1 MNAFVTAVVV
11 IHDADEFFVATSQ
24 AVANQTHKPDRILVI
39 DSGTNADSNTN
50 RERSEALGFD
60 YIRVESDAKLQD
72 CIQAA
77 ISASNHPDQWLWILH
92 DDSAPAP
99 TALQDLLAAIELS
112 PSVAIAGPKLVQW
125 QQPRMISQLGLTLT
139 SGNAPFSPV
148 SAQFDQGQHD
158 DIDDVM
164 AVSTAA
170 ALVRANLFDE
180 LSGFDPAAPPLAAD
194 IDFSVR
200 ARLAGHRVVVAPKA
214 HVQHAGLSLAGKRER
229 RWLGASPKSALR
241 RAAIHL
247 RFAYGSS
254 AWLPLFWLALPL
266 IGVLRAILQVS
277 RKRPELIWSEISSAL
292 WGFFTVSKRLSSRR
306 LRAKTSKLQIRE
318 LRSLRASRAA
328 VRSHRRLAQEHE
340 EAFDNL
346 QAFERGETDILA
358 GKISKGFFA
367 TGGLW
372 WFLALAALSF
382 AWWPKDVAVS
392 TKGLIPLSAS
402 WWEVFVRAGA
412 SYQPI
417 GLGFFAPSDPFAWV
431 LTGLSGLTFWAP
443 SLSITIL
450 LFLVKPLAFLG
461 AWKLAAQ
468 LTESTWIRVL
478 AGLGFAFWPAV
489 QQAQHEGRLTAIIA
503 SLAAPWLVIALLRV
517 AQIGRMTRSSAQSWT
532 WVANAGLLA
541 AIIGAS
547 TPNLVPLIVLA
558 LALLAVI
565 RIRRFGYLLWVG
577 LPLAALFGPTFLYYL
592 TSVNNPLAVLADPG
606 LTAQSATAPFFDF
619 FGLLVAGAVAFVALF
634 ATLRKRIFLAFSGW
648 VFVLLAVASAYL
660 VSALSFP
667 AVGVGQASLE
677 TVNGSPTALLMVAGL
692 GLVMLA
698 VVAIDG
704 IPARNARR
712 VIAILSTLLIVV
724 PGLSLSVL
732 TPVKVAYSDGRV
744 VPSIVAAEAEQGSNL
759 KLLVLTPS
767 SDSAGN
773 KRLAAEL
780 VAGDGVHLD
789 DVSLAYRFSIAD
801 LAGERY
807 SEIAQLVAD
816 LVSANGT
823 PISKRLQSEHIGY
836 ILVPNG
842 TSSELSD
849 LGIALDS
856 VSELE
861 TVGATDLGR
870 LWRVREPEA
879 AVDETTSSPW
889 SITKAVQVS
898 VLLGYLLMAVP
909 SRTSR
914 RRGSEEIFIES
925 GEDAQ

>member
-24 AVANQTHKPDRILVI
+24 AVANQTHKPDRTLVI
-39 DSGTNADSNTN
+39 DSGKNADSNAN
-50 RERSEALGFD
+50 RERSETLGFD
-60 YIRVESDAKLQD
+60 YIRVDSDSKLQD
-72 CIQAA
+72 SIQAA
-77 ISASNHPDQWLWILH
+77 VSASNVPDQWLWILH

-99 TALQDLLAAIELS
+99 TALQELLAAIELS
-112 PSVAIAGPKLVQW
+112 PSVAIAGPKLVRW

-139 SGNAPFSPV
+139 TGNAPFSPV
-148 SAQFDQGQHD
+148 NAQFDQGQHD

-170 ALVRANLFDE
+170 ALVRSSLFDE

-214 HVQHAGLSLAGKRER
+214 HVQHASLSLDGKRER
-229 RWLGASPKSALR
+229 GWLGASPKSALR

-247 RFAYGSS
+247 RFAYGNA

-266 IGVLRAILQVS
+266 LGVLRAILQVS
-277 RKRPELIWSEISSAL
+277 RKRPELIWSEISSAI
-292 WGFFTVSKRLSSRR
+292 WGFFTVTRRLSSRR

-340 EAFDNL
+340 EAADNL

-358 GKISKGFFA
+358 GKVSKGFLA

-372 WFLALAALSF
+372 WFLALAAMSF
-382 AWWPKDVAVS
+382 EWWPKDVAVS
-392 TKGLIPLSAS
+392 TKALIPLSAS
-402 WWEVFVRAGA
+402 WWDVFVRAGA

-468 LTESTWIRVL
+468 LTESIWIRVL

-489 QQAQHEGRLTAIIA
+489 QQAQHDGRLTAII
-503 SLAAPWLVIALLRV
+503 SGLAAPWLVVALLRV
-517 AQIGRMTRSSAQSWT
+517 AQIGRMTRSAAQSWT
-532 WVANAGLLA
+532 WVATAGLLS

-547 TPNLVPLIVLA
+547 TPNLVPLIVLV

-565 RIRRFGYLLWVG
+565 RIRRLGYLIWVG
-577 LPLAALFGPTFLYYL
+577 LPLAALYGPTFLYYL
-592 TSVNNPLAVLADPG
+592 TNVKNPLAVLADPG
-606 LTAQSATAPFFDF
+606 LAAQSATAPFFDF
-619 FGLLVAGAVAFVALF
+619 YGLLVAGAVAFVALF

-660 VSALSFP
+660 ISALSFP

-677 TVNGSPTALLMVAGL
+677 TVNGSPTALLIVAGL
-692 GLVMLA
+692 GLVMLSSI
-698 VVAIDG
+698 AIDG

-712 VIAILSTLLIVV
+712 VIALLSTLLIVA
-724 PGLSLSVL
+724 PGFALAVF
-732 TPVKVAYSDGRV
+732 TPVKVSYSDGRV

-767 SDSAGN
+767 SDTAGN

-789 DVSLAYRFSIAD
+789 DVSLAYRFSIAN

-836 ILVPNG
+836 VLVPNG
-842 TSSELSD
+842 TSIELSD

-870 LWRVREPEA
+870 LWRVREPQPD
-879 AVDETTSSPW
+879 VDETTSSPW

-898 VLLGYLLMAVP
+898 ILLGYLLMAVP
-909 SRTSR
+909 SRSSR

-925 GEDAQ
+925 GEDSQ

>member
-1 MNAFVTAVVV
+1 
-11 IHDADEFFVATSQ
+11 
-24 AVANQTHKPDRILVI
+24 
-39 DSGTNADSNTN
+39 
-50 RERSEALGFD
+50 
-60 YIRVESDAKLQD
+60 
-72 CIQAA
+72 
-77 ISASNHPDQWLWILH
+77 
-92 DDSAPAP
+92 
-99 TALQDLLAAIELS
+99 
-112 PSVAIAGPKLVQW
+112 
-125 QQPRMISQLGLTLT
+125 
-139 SGNAPFSPV
+139 
-148 SAQFDQGQHD
+148 
-158 DIDDVM
+158 
-164 AVSTAA
+164 
-170 ALVRANLFDE
+170 
-180 LSGFDPAAPPLAAD
+180 
-194 IDFSVR
+194 
-200 ARLAGHRVVVAPKA
+200 
-214 HVQHAGLSLAGKRER
+214 
-229 RWLGASPKSALR
+229 
-241 RAAIHL
+241 
-247 RFAYGSS
+247 
-254 AWLPLFWLALPL
+254 
-266 IGVLRAILQVS
+266 
-277 RKRPELIWSEISSAL
+277 
-292 WGFFTVSKRLSSRR
+292 
-306 LRAKTSKLQIRE
+306 
-318 LRSLRASRAA
+318 
-328 VRSHRRLAQEHE
+328 
-340 EAFDNL
+340 
-346 QAFERGETDILA
+346 
-358 GKISKGFFA
+358 
-367 TGGLW
+367 
-372 WFLALAALSF
+372 
-382 AWWPKDVAVS
+382 
-392 TKGLIPLSAS
+392 
-402 WWEVFVRAGA
+402 
-412 SYQPI
+412 
-417 GLGFFAPSDPFAWV
+417 
-431 LTGLSGLTFWAP
+431 
-443 SLSITIL
+443 
-450 LFLVKPLAFLG
+450 
-461 AWKLAAQ
+461 
-468 LTESTWIRVL
+468 
-478 AGLGFAFWPAV
+478 
-489 QQAQHEGRLTAIIA
+489 
-503 SLAAPWLVIALLRV
+503 
-517 AQIGRMTRSSAQSWT
+517 
-532 WVANAGLLA
+532 
-541 AIIGAS
+541 
-547 TPNLVPLIVLA
+547 
-558 LALLAVI
+558 
-565 RIRRFGYLLWVG
+565 
-577 LPLAALFGPTFLYYL
+577 
-592 TSVNNPLAVLADPG
+592 
-606 LTAQSATAPFFDF
+606 
-619 FGLLVAGAVAFVALF
+619 
-634 ATLRKRIFLAFSGW
+634 

-724 PGLSLSVL
+724 PGLALSVL

>member
-1 MNAFVTAVVV
+1 M
-11 IHDADEFFVATSQ
+11 
-24 AVANQTHKPDRILVI
+24 
-39 DSGTNADSNTN
+39 
-50 RERSEALGFD
+50 
-60 YIRVESDAKLQD
+60 
-72 CIQAA
+72 
-77 ISASNHPDQWLWILH
+77 
-92 DDSAPAP
+92 
-99 TALQDLLAAIELS
+99 
-112 PSVAIAGPKLVQW
+112 
-125 QQPRMISQLGLTLT
+125 
-139 SGNAPFSPV
+139 
-148 SAQFDQGQHD
+148 
-158 DIDDVM
+158 
-164 AVSTAA
+164 
-170 ALVRANLFDE
+170 
-180 LSGFDPAAPPLAAD
+180 
-194 IDFSVR
+194 
-200 ARLAGHRVVVAPKA
+200 
-214 HVQHAGLSLAGKRER
+214 
-229 RWLGASPKSALR
+229 
-241 RAAIHL
+241 
-247 RFAYGSS
+247 
-254 AWLPLFWLALPL
+254 
-266 IGVLRAILQVS
+266 
-277 RKRPELIWSEISSAL
+277 
-292 WGFFTVSKRLSSRR
+292 
-306 LRAKTSKLQIRE
+306 
-318 LRSLRASRAA
+318 
-328 VRSHRRLAQEHE
+328 
-340 EAFDNL
+340 
-346 QAFERGETDILA
+346 
-358 GKISKGFFA
+358 
-367 TGGLW
+367 
-372 WFLALAALSF
+372 
-382 AWWPKDVAVS
+382 
-392 TKGLIPLSAS
+392 
-402 WWEVFVRAGA
+402 
-412 SYQPI
+412 
-417 GLGFFAPSDPFAWV
+417 
-431 LTGLSGLTFWAP
+431 
-443 SLSITIL
+443 
-450 LFLVKPLAFLG
+450 
-461 AWKLAAQ
+461 
-468 LTESTWIRVL
+468 
-478 AGLGFAFWPAV
+478 
-489 QQAQHEGRLTAIIA
+489 
-503 SLAAPWLVIALLRV
+503 
-517 AQIGRMTRSSAQSWT
+517 
-532 WVANAGLLA
+532 ANAGLLA

-577 LPLAALFGPTFLYYL
+577 LPLAALYGPTFLYYL
-592 TSVNNPLAVLADPG
+592 TDVRNPLAVLADPG
-606 LTAQSATAPFFDF
+606 LAAQSATAPFFDF

-724 PGLSLSVL
+724 PGLALSVL